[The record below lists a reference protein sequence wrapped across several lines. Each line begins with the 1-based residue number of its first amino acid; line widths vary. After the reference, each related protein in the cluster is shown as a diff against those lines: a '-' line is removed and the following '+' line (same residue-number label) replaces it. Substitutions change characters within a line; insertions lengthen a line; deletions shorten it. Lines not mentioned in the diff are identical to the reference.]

1 MRLDII
7 DKDYFMDNRRYADII
22 NGIGCRGEQ
31 IVKPEDLQEM
41 DSQII
46 LPSQYSVQGRGT
58 QESYS
63 RQIRFRDMIRKT
75 AFGVNFSMIGIEN
88 QENIDY
94 AYPLRNLEYDV
105 GMYHRQYAGNKR
117 FVRQKRQLT
126 KGEYLY
132 GFTKDCRLHPVVTI
146 LIYYGKEAWDA
157 SKDLH
162 GILDFTDIPDSIKGM
177 VSNYKTHV
185 IDVRRM
191 TDKDTQVFRTDVKQ
205 VFDFIRY
212 SEEKEKLIQ
221 LVEEET
227 RYQNLREEA
236 YRMIAEHTYTK
247 SLLQRTADYQNAE
260 GEINMC
266 KAIDDWL
273 QEKREEGIQE
283 GRRTIIANMLKC
295 GMSDSQIC
303 TLAECDMKMLE
314 EIRQTILTA

>member
-1 MRLDII
+1 MKLDLI

-22 NGIGCRGEQ
+22 NGIGCGGKQ
-31 IVKPEDLQEM
+31 IVKPKDLQEL
-41 DSQII
+41 D
-46 LPSQYSVQGRGT
+46 T
-58 QESYS
+58 QELYPK
-63 RQIRFRDMIRKT
+63 QIRFRDMIRKT
-75 AFGVNFSMIGIEN
+75 AFGVNFAMIGIEN
-88 QENIDY
+88 QESIDY

-105 GMYHRQYAGNKR
+105 GMYHRQYAKNKR
-117 FVRQKRQLT
+117 FIRQKRQLT

-162 GILDFTDIPDSIKGM
+162 GILDFTDIPDSIRGM

-191 TDKDTQVFRTDVKQ
+191 TDRDTEVFRTDVRQ

-212 SEEKEKLIQ
+212 SEDREKLAQ
-221 LVEEET
+221 LVEQDT
-227 RYQNLREEA
+227 RYQNLGEEA
-236 YRMIAEHTYTK
+236 YRMMAEHTYTK
-247 SLLQRTADYQNAE
+247 SLLQRTADYQNEE
-260 GEINMC
+260 GEVNMC

-283 GRRTIIANMLKC
+283 GIQKERRTIIANMLKC
-295 GMSDSQIC
+295 GMDETQIC
-303 TLAECDMKMLE
+303 ELAECDIHVLE
-314 EIRQTILTA
+314 EIRQTLLTA